1 MNFFYFLSFLILFSC
16 QDQKEGEN
24 IIPKEQFTNI
34 LEEIHLKESESQ
46 LNRINNTDYQEILS
60 EYNVSKTD
68 FENTLQYYSERPDL
82 LEKIYEDIE
91 LNKKKKR
98 NQLN

>member
-91 LNKKKKR
+91 LDLEERR

>member
-16 QDQKEGEN
+16 QYQKEGEN

-34 LEEIHLKESESQ
+34 LEEIHLKEPEFQ

-91 LNKKKKR
+91 LNLEEKR

>member
-34 LEEIHLKESESQ
+34 LEEIHLKESEYQ

-91 LNKKKKR
+91 LDLEEKR

>member
-91 LNKKKKR
+91 LNLEEKR

>member
-1 MNFFYFLSFLILFSC
+1 VNFFYFLSFLILFSC

-91 LNKKKKR
+91 LDLEERR

>member
-1 MNFFYFLSFLILFSC
+1 VNFFYFLSFLILFSC

-91 LNKKKKR
+91 LNLEEKR

>member
-1 MNFFYFLSFLILFSC
+1 VNFFYFLSFLILFSC

-82 LEKIYEDIE
+82 LEKIYEYIE
-91 LNKKKKR
+91 LDLEERR

>member
-1 MNFFYFLSFLILFSC
+1 VNFFYFLSFLILFSC

-68 FENTLQYYSERPDL
+68 FENTLQYYSERLDL

-91 LNKKKKR
+91 LNLEEKR